1 MSPPA
6 KIVTRR
12 RLSLF
17 VMVAA
22 VVTLLLLP
30 TVVRTSL
37 GIGVTTVLTG
47 SMRPAIDAGDL
58 IITKTSDASTIRVG
72 DVVVVE
78 TAGLSVAHRVV
89 ETRPLSGL
97 NRLTTQGD
105 ANAEIDRDPV
115 IVSPAHQ
122 VPRVIWR
129 VPEIGSPLAF
139 LASADA
145 QRLAVTLLVAANLIA
160 LTLFAVRRRP
170 VGNASQEGSREAA
183 RPALLGNS
191 STDA

>member
-12 RLSLF
+12 RLSFF

-30 TVVRTSL
+30 TVLRTSM

-47 SMRPAIDAGDL
+47 SMRPAIDPGDL
-58 IITKTSDASTIRVG
+58 IVTKTSDASTIRVG
-72 DVVVVE
+72 DVVVVD

-129 VPEIGSPLAF
+129 IPEVGSPLAF

-160 LTLFAVRRRP
+160 LTLFAIRRRP
-170 VGNASQEGSREAA
+170 VGDAPQEGRREAT
-183 RPALLGNS
+183 RPVLVDNS
-191 STDA
+191 SIDK

>member
-6 KIVTRR
+6 KIITRR

-58 IITKTSDASTIRVG
+58 IITKTTDASTIRVG
-72 DVVVVE
+72 DVVVVD

-97 NRLTTQGD
+97 NRFTTQGD
-105 ANAEIDRDPV
+105 ANADIDRDPV

-129 VPEIGSPLAF
+129 IPAIGSPLAF

-160 LTLFAVRRRP
+160 LALFAMRRRP
-170 VGNASQEGSREAA
+170 VGDAPQEGRREAT
-183 RPALLGNS
+183 RPVLVDNS
-191 STDA
+191 SADA

>member
-6 KIVTRR
+6 KIITRR

-58 IITKTSDASTIRVG
+58 VITKTSDASTIRVG
-72 DVVVVE
+72 DVVVVD

-129 VPEIGSPLAF
+129 IPEIGSPLAF

-160 LTLFAVRRRP
+160 LALFAVRRRP
-170 VGNASQEGSREAA
+170 VDDAPEEGRREALSPSLA
-183 RPALLGNS
+183 VTS